1 MAVAPQTTL
10 PSRSKYGASISKPFL
25 GIRVVVFAFLGV
37 GPHSVKYLAEYGAEV
52 IKIEPQSGDSLRNLI
67 INGRMP
73 IGPENYCWELTSRNK
88 KSISLNLKDAK
99 AQNILLDLVKEAD
112 VFITNM
118 PFPIRKKL
126 KITAEDIMP
135 HNERI
140 IYASLT
146 GYGEVGPDA
155 DRTAYD
161 SMAWWARSGLM
172 DFVRPSNNSPV
183 AWSTPGM
190 GDHPTGMALYGA
202 IMTALYKRERT
213 GGGSEVS
220 TSLMSNGAWANGV
233 FIQAALMDVEF
244 PDRPEP
250 LPRHPFYDFYTTKD
264 EREFALGMIN
274 SRIEWPKLADI
285 LDRKDWIDRELFDFE
300 NPFDNAD
307 ILRAELSDEFK
318 NRKLKEVDDLL
329 RNSAVTYGVLGRTT
343 DHREDSQFLET
354 ETLVPLEHESFED
367 LYTVNSP
374 FNIVGE
380 NKINFSRAPKIGEHT
395 EQVLTEMGYE
405 RSDLEELKSENS
417 IYWPEKKG

>member
-1 MAVAPQTTL
+1 MSIRSDHLLEGIKVIDAASFIAG
-10 PSRSKYGASISKPFL
+10 PSAATIMSDYGAQ
-25 GIRVVVFAFLGV
+25 
-37 GPHSVKYLAEYGAEV
+37 V

-67 INGRMP
+67 VNGRMP
-73 IGPENYCWELTSRNK
+73 EGSENYCWELTSRNK
-88 KSISLNLKDAK
+88 KSISLNLKDLK
-99 AQNILLDLVKEAD
+99 AQKILIDLVKEAD

-118 PFPIRKKL
+118 PFPIRTKL

-135 HNERI
+135 HNEKI

-202 IMTALYKRERT
+202 IMTALYKREKT
-213 GGGSEVS
+213 GKGSEVS
-220 TSLMSNGAWANGV
+220 TSLMANGAWANGV

-244 PDRPEP
+244 PERPEP

-285 LDRKDWIDRELFDFE
+285 LDRKDWIDRDLFDFG
-300 NPFDNAD
+300 NPFENAD
-307 ILRAELSDEFK
+307 LLRTELSNEFK
-318 NRKLKEVDDLL
+318 IRSLKEIDELL
-329 RNSAVTYGVLGRTT
+329 RNSGVTYGVLGRTT
-343 DHREDSQFLET
+343 DHREDLQFLET
-354 ETLVPLEHESFED
+354 ETLVPLDHESFD
-367 LYTVNSP
+367 KLYTVNSP
-374 FNIVGE
+374 FHIQGE
-380 NKINFSRAPKIGEHT
+380 KKINFSRAPKIGEHT
-395 EQVLTEMGYE
+395 KQVLELLGYGE
-405 RSDLEELKSENS
+405 SELEKLKKENS
-417 IYWPEKKG
+417 IYWPEK

>member
-1 MAVAPQTTL
+1 LNTKSDHLLEGIKVIDAASFIAG
-10 PSRSKYGASISKPFL
+10 PSAATIMSD
-25 GIRVVVFAFLGV
+25 
-37 GPHSVKYLAEYGAEV
+37 YGAEV

-88 KSISLNLKDAK
+88 KSISLNLKDVK

-126 KITAEDIMP
+126 KITAKDIMP

-213 GGGSEVS
+213 GEGSEVS

-318 NRKLKEVDDLL
+318 NRKLKEVDELL

-354 ETLVPLEHESFED
+354 ETLVPLEHESFEN

-374 FNIVGE
+374 FHIVGE
-380 NKINFSRAPKIGEHT
+380 KKINFSRAPKIGEHT

-417 IYWPEKKG
+417 IYWPEKTG

>member
-1 MAVAPQTTL
+1 MNTKSDHLLEGIKVIDAASFIAG
-10 PSRSKYGASISKPFL
+10 PSAATIMSD
-25 GIRVVVFAFLGV
+25 
-37 GPHSVKYLAEYGAEV
+37 YGAEV

-88 KSISLNLKDAK
+88 KSISLNLKDVK

-135 HNERI
+135 HNESI

-213 GGGSEVS
+213 GEGSEVS

-318 NRKLKEVDDLL
+318 NRKLKEVDELL

-405 RSDLEELKSENS
+405 RSHLEELKNENS

>member
-1 MAVAPQTTL
+1 MSIRSDHLLEGIKVIDAASFIAG
-10 PSRSKYGASISKPFL
+10 PSAATIMSD
-25 GIRVVVFAFLGV
+25 
-37 GPHSVKYLAEYGAEV
+37 YGAEV

-67 INGRMP
+67 VNGRMP
-73 IGPENYCWELTSRNK
+73 EGSENYCWELTSRNK
-88 KSISLNLKDAK
+88 KSISLNLKDLK
-99 AQNILLDLVKEAD
+99 AQKILIDLVKEAD
-112 VFITNM
+112 VFVTNM
-118 PFPIRKKL
+118 PFPIRTKL

-135 HNERI
+135 HNEKI

-213 GGGSEVS
+213 GKGSEVS
-220 TSLMSNGAWANGV
+220 TSLMANGAWANGV

-244 PDRPEP
+244 PERSEP

-285 LDRKDWIDRELFDFE
+285 LDRKDWIDRDLFDFG
-300 NPFDNAD
+300 NPFENAD
-307 ILRAELSDEFK
+307 LLRSELSDEFK
-318 NRKLKEVDDLL
+318 IRSLKEIDELL
-329 RNSAVTYGVLGRTT
+329 RNSGVTYGVLGRTT
-343 DHREDSQFLET
+343 DHREDLQFLET
-354 ETLVPLEHESFED
+354 ETLVPLDHESFD
-367 LYTVNSP
+367 KLYTVNSP
-374 FNIVGE
+374 FHIQGE
-380 NKINFSRAPKIGEHT
+380 KKINFSRAPKIGEHT
-395 EQVLTEMGYE
+395 KQVLELLGYGE
-405 RSDLEELKSENS
+405 SELEKLKKENS
-417 IYWPEKKG
+417 IYWPEK

>member
-1 MAVAPQTTL
+1 LNTKSDHLLEGIKVIDAASFIAG
-10 PSRSKYGASISKPFL
+10 PSAATIMSD
-25 GIRVVVFAFLGV
+25 
-37 GPHSVKYLAEYGAEV
+37 YGAEV

-88 KSISLNLKDAK
+88 KSISLNLKDVK

-140 IYASLT
+140 VYASLT

-213 GGGSEVS
+213 GEGSEVS

-318 NRKLKEVDDLL
+318 NRKLKEVDELL

>member
-1 MAVAPQTTL
+1 MSIRSDHLLEGIKVIDAASFIAG
-10 PSRSKYGASISKPFL
+10 PSAATIMSD
-25 GIRVVVFAFLGV
+25 
-37 GPHSVKYLAEYGAEV
+37 YGAEV

-67 INGRMP
+67 VNGRMP
-73 IGPENYCWELTSRNK
+73 EGSEDYCWELTSRNK
-88 KSISLNLKDAK
+88 KSISLNLKDLK
-99 AQNILLDLVKEAD
+99 AQKILIDLVKEAD

-118 PFPIRKKL
+118 PFPIRTKL

-135 HNERI
+135 HNEKI

-202 IMTALYKRERT
+202 IMIALYKRERT
-213 GGGSEVS
+213 GKGSEVS
-220 TSLMSNGAWANGV
+220 TSLMANGAWANGV

-244 PDRPEP
+244 PERPEP

-285 LDRKDWIDRELFDFE
+285 LDRKDWMDRDLFDFG
-300 NPFDNAD
+300 NPFENAD
-307 ILRAELSDEFK
+307 LLRSELSDEFK
-318 NRKLKEVDDLL
+318 IRSLKEIDELL
-329 RNSAVTYGVLGRTT
+329 RNSGVTYGVLGRTT
-343 DHREDSQFLET
+343 DHREDLQFLET
-354 ETLVPLEHESFED
+354 ETLVPLDHESFD
-367 LYTVNSP
+367 KLYTVNSP
-374 FNIVGE
+374 FHIQGE
-380 NKINFSRAPKIGEHT
+380 KKINFSRAPKIGEHT
-395 EQVLTEMGYE
+395 KQVLELLGYGE
-405 RSDLEELKSENS
+405 SELEKLKKENS
-417 IYWPEKKG
+417 IYWPEK

>member
-1 MAVAPQTTL
+1 MNTKSDHLLEGIKVIDAASFIAG
-10 PSRSKYGASISKPFL
+10 PSAATIMSD
-25 GIRVVVFAFLGV
+25 
-37 GPHSVKYLAEYGAEV
+37 YGAEV

-88 KSISLNLKDAK
+88 KSISLNLKDVK

-126 KITAEDIMP
+126 KITAKDIMP

-213 GGGSEVS
+213 GEGSEVS

-318 NRKLKEVDDLL
+318 NRKLKEVDELL

-405 RSDLEELKSENS
+405 RSYLEELKNENS

>member
-1 MAVAPQTTL
+1 MSIRSDHLLEGIKVIDAASFIAG
-10 PSRSKYGASISKPFL
+10 PSAATIMSD
-25 GIRVVVFAFLGV
+25 
-37 GPHSVKYLAEYGAEV
+37 YGAEV

-67 INGRMP
+67 VNGRMP
-73 IGPENYCWELTSRNK
+73 EGSEDYCWELTSRNK
-88 KSISLNLKDAK
+88 KSISLNLKDLK
-99 AQNILLDLVKEAD
+99 AQKILIDLVKEAD

-118 PFPIRKKL
+118 PFPIRTKL

-135 HNERI
+135 HNEKI

-213 GGGSEVS
+213 GKGSEVS
-220 TSLMSNGAWANGV
+220 TSLMANGAWANGV

-244 PDRPEP
+244 PERPEP

-264 EREFALGMIN
+264 ERKFALGMIN

-285 LDRKDWIDRELFDFE
+285 LDRKDWMDRDLFDFG
-300 NPFDNAD
+300 NPFENAD
-307 ILRAELSDEFK
+307 LLRSELSDEFK
-318 NRKLKEVDDLL
+318 IRSLKEIDELL
-329 RNSAVTYGVLGRTT
+329 RNSGVTYGVLGRTT
-343 DHREDSQFLET
+343 DHREDLQFLET
-354 ETLVPLEHESFED
+354 ETLVPLDHESFD
-367 LYTVNSP
+367 KLYTVNSP
-374 FNIVGE
+374 FHIQGE
-380 NKINFSRAPKIGEHT
+380 KKINFSRAPKIGEHT
-395 EQVLTEMGYE
+395 RQVLELLGYGE
-405 RSDLEELKSENS
+405 SELEKLKKENS
-417 IYWPEKKG
+417 IYWPEK

>member
-1 MAVAPQTTL
+1 MNTKSDHLLEGIKVIDAASFIAG
-10 PSRSKYGASISKPFL
+10 PSAATIMSD
-25 GIRVVVFAFLGV
+25 
-37 GPHSVKYLAEYGAEV
+37 YGAEV

-88 KSISLNLKDAK
+88 KSISLNLKDLK

-135 HNERI
+135 HNESI

-213 GGGSEVS
+213 GEGSEVS

-318 NRKLKEVDDLL
+318 NRKLKEVDELL

-405 RSDLEELKSENS
+405 RSDLEELKNENS

>member
-1 MAVAPQTTL
+1 MNKKSGHLLEGIKVIDAASFIAG
-10 PSRSKYGASISKPFL
+10 PSAATIMSD
-25 GIRVVVFAFLGV
+25 
-37 GPHSVKYLAEYGAEV
+37 YGAEV

-213 GGGSEVS
+213 GEGSEVS

-318 NRKLKEVDDLL
+318 NRKLKEVDELL

>member
-1 MAVAPQTTL
+1 LSIRSDHLLEGIKVIDAASFIAG
-10 PSRSKYGASISKPFL
+10 PSAATIMSD
-25 GIRVVVFAFLGV
+25 
-37 GPHSVKYLAEYGAEV
+37 YGAEV

-67 INGRMP
+67 VNGRMP
-73 IGPENYCWELTSRNK
+73 EGSEDYCWELTSRNK
-88 KSISLNLKDAK
+88 KSISLNLKDLK
-99 AQNILLDLVKEAD
+99 AQKILIDLVKEAD

-118 PFPIRKKL
+118 PFPIRTKL

-135 HNERI
+135 HNEKI

-213 GGGSEVS
+213 GKGSEVS
-220 TSLMSNGAWANGV
+220 TSLMANGAWANGV

-244 PDRPEP
+244 PERPEP

-285 LDRKDWIDRELFDFE
+285 LDRKDWIDRDLFDFG
-300 NPFDNAD
+300 NPFENAD
-307 ILRAELSDEFK
+307 LLRTELSDEFK
-318 NRKLKEVDDLL
+318 IRSLKEIDELL
-329 RNSAVTYGVLGRTT
+329 RNSGVTYGVLGRTT
-343 DHREDSQFLET
+343 DHREDLQFLET
-354 ETLVPLEHESFED
+354 ETLVPLDHESFD
-367 LYTVNSP
+367 KLYTVNSP
-374 FNIVGE
+374 FHIQGE
-380 NKINFSRAPKIGEHT
+380 KKINFSRAPKIGEHT
-395 EQVLTEMGYE
+395 KQVLELLGYGE
-405 RSDLEELKSENS
+405 SELEKLKKENS
-417 IYWPEKKG
+417 IYWPEK

>member
-1 MAVAPQTTL
+1 M
-10 PSRSKYGASISKPFL
+10 
-25 GIRVVVFAFLGV
+25 
-37 GPHSVKYLAEYGAEV
+37 AEV

-88 KSISLNLKDAK
+88 KSISLNLKDVK

-135 HNERI
+135 HNESI

-202 IMTALYKRERT
+202 IMTALYKREKT
-213 GGGSEVS
+213 GEGSEVS

-318 NRKLKEVDDLL
+318 NRKLKEVDELL

-405 RSDLEELKSENS
+405 RSDLEELKNENS

>member
-1 MAVAPQTTL
+1 MSIRSDHLLEGIKVIDAASFIAG
-10 PSRSKYGASISKPFL
+10 PSAATIMSD
-25 GIRVVVFAFLGV
+25 
-37 GPHSVKYLAEYGAEV
+37 YGAEV

-67 INGRMP
+67 VNGRMP
-73 IGPENYCWELTSRNK
+73 EGSENYCWELTSRNK
-88 KSISLNLKDAK
+88 KSISLNLKDLK
-99 AQNILLDLVKEAD
+99 AQKILIDLVKEAD
-112 VFITNM
+112 VFVTNM
-118 PFPIRKKL
+118 PFPIRTKL

-135 HNERI
+135 HNEKI

-213 GGGSEVS
+213 GKGSEVS
-220 TSLMSNGAWANGV
+220 TSLMANGAWANGV

-244 PDRPEP
+244 PERSEP

-285 LDRKDWIDRELFDFE
+285 LDRKDWMDRDLFDFG
-300 NPFDNAD
+300 NPFENAD
-307 ILRAELSDEFK
+307 LLRSELSDEFK
-318 NRKLKEVDDLL
+318 IRSLKEIDELL
-329 RNSAVTYGVLGRTT
+329 RNSGVTYGVLGRTT
-343 DHREDSQFLET
+343 DHKEDLQFLET
-354 ETLVPLEHESFED
+354 ETLVPLDHESFD
-367 LYTVNSP
+367 KLYTVNSP
-374 FNIVGE
+374 FHIQGE
-380 NKINFSRAPKIGEHT
+380 KKINFSRAPKIGEHT
-395 EQVLTEMGYE
+395 KQVLELLGYGE
-405 RSDLEELKSENS
+405 SELENLKKENS
-417 IYWPEKKG
+417 IYWPEK

>member
-1 MAVAPQTTL
+1 MNTKSDHLLAGIKVIDAASFIAG
-10 PSRSKYGASISKPFL
+10 PSAATIMSD
-25 GIRVVVFAFLGV
+25 
-37 GPHSVKYLAEYGAEV
+37 YGAEV

-88 KSISLNLKDAK
+88 KSISLNLKDVK

-126 KITAEDIMP
+126 KITAKDIMP

-213 GGGSEVS
+213 GEGSEVS

-318 NRKLKEVDDLL
+318 NRKLKEVDELL

-354 ETLVPLEHESFED
+354 ETLVPLEHESFEN

-374 FNIVGE
+374 FHIVGE
-380 NKINFSRAPKIGEHT
+380 KKINFSRAPKIGEHT
-395 EQVLTEMGYE
+395 EQVLAKMGYE
-405 RSDLEELKSENS
+405 RSDLEKLKNENS

>member
-1 MAVAPQTTL
+1 MSIRSDHLLEGIKVIDAASFIAG
-10 PSRSKYGASISKPFL
+10 PSAATIMSD
-25 GIRVVVFAFLGV
+25 
-37 GPHSVKYLAEYGAEV
+37 YGAEV

-67 INGRMP
+67 VNGRMP
-73 IGPENYCWELTSRNK
+73 EGSENYCWELTSRNK
-88 KSISLNLKDAK
+88 KSISLNLKDLK
-99 AQNILLDLVKEAD
+99 AQKILIDLVKEAD

-118 PFPIRKKL
+118 PFPIRTKL

-135 HNERI
+135 HNEKI

-213 GGGSEVS
+213 GKGSEVS
-220 TSLMSNGAWANGV
+220 TSLMANGAWANGV

-244 PDRPEP
+244 PERPEP

-285 LDRKDWIDRELFDFE
+285 LDRKDWIDRDLFDFG
-300 NPFDNAD
+300 NPFENAG
-307 ILRAELSDEFK
+307 ILRTELSDEFK
-318 NRKLKEVDDLL
+318 IRSLKEIDELL
-329 RNSAVTYGVLGRTT
+329 RNSGVTYGVLGRTT
-343 DHREDSQFLET
+343 DHREDLQFLET
-354 ETLVPLEHESFED
+354 ETLVPLDHESFD
-367 LYTVNSP
+367 KLYTVNSP
-374 FNIVGE
+374 FHIQGE
-380 NKINFSRAPKIGEHT
+380 KKINFSRAPKIGEHT
-395 EQVLTEMGYE
+395 KQVLELLGYGE
-405 RSDLEELKSENS
+405 SELEKLKKENS
-417 IYWPEKKG
+417 IYWPEK

>member
-1 MAVAPQTTL
+1 MNTKSGHLLEGIKVIDAASFIAG
-10 PSRSKYGASISKPFL
+10 PSAATIMSD
-25 GIRVVVFAFLGV
+25 
-37 GPHSVKYLAEYGAEV
+37 YGAEV

-67 INGRMP
+67 TNGRMP

-88 KSISLNLKDAK
+88 KSISLNLKDVK

-135 HNERI
+135 HNKSI

-202 IMTALYKRERT
+202 IMTALYKREKT
-213 GGGSEVS
+213 GEGSEVS
-220 TSLMSNGAWANGV
+220 TSLM
-233 FIQAALMDVEF
+233 
-244 PDRPEP
+244 
-250 LPRHPFYDFYTTKD
+250 
-264 EREFALGMIN
+264 
-274 SRIEWPKLADI
+274 
-285 LDRKDWIDRELFDFE
+285 
-300 NPFDNAD
+300 
-307 ILRAELSDEFK
+307 
-318 NRKLKEVDDLL
+318 
-329 RNSAVTYGVLGRTT
+329 
-343 DHREDSQFLET
+343 
-354 ETLVPLEHESFED
+354 
-367 LYTVNSP
+367 
-374 FNIVGE
+374 
-380 NKINFSRAPKIGEHT
+380 
-395 EQVLTEMGYE
+395 
-405 RSDLEELKSENS
+405 
-417 IYWPEKKG
+417 

>member
-1 MAVAPQTTL
+1 MNTKSGHLLEGIKVIDAASFIAG
-10 PSRSKYGASISKPFL
+10 PSAATIMSD
-25 GIRVVVFAFLGV
+25 
-37 GPHSVKYLAEYGAEV
+37 YGAEV

-73 IGPENYCWELTSRNK
+73 IGPEDYCWELTSRNK
-88 KSISLNLKDAK
+88 KSISLNLKDLK

-135 HNERI
+135 HNESI

-213 GGGSEVS
+213 GEGSEVS

-318 NRKLKEVDDLL
+318 NRKLKEVDELL

-405 RSDLEELKSENS
+405 RSHLEELKNENS

>member
-1 MAVAPQTTL
+1 LSIRSDHLLEGIKVIDAASFIAG
-10 PSRSKYGASISKPFL
+10 PSAATIMSD
-25 GIRVVVFAFLGV
+25 
-37 GPHSVKYLAEYGAEV
+37 YGAEV

-67 INGRMP
+67 VNGRMP
-73 IGPENYCWELTSRNK
+73 EGSEDYCWELTSRNK
-88 KSISLNLKDAK
+88 KSISLNLKDLK
-99 AQNILLDLVKEAD
+99 AQKILIDLVKEAD

-118 PFPIRKKL
+118 PFPIRTKL

-135 HNERI
+135 HNEKI

-213 GGGSEVS
+213 GKGSEVS
-220 TSLMSNGAWANGV
+220 TSLMANGAWANGV

-244 PDRPEP
+244 PERPEP

-285 LDRKDWIDRELFDFE
+285 LDRKDWMDRDLFDFG
-300 NPFDNAD
+300 NPFENAD
-307 ILRAELSDEFK
+307 LLRSELSDEFK
-318 NRKLKEVDDLL
+318 IRSLKEIDELL
-329 RNSAVTYGVLGRTT
+329 RNSGVTYGVLGRTT
-343 DHREDSQFLET
+343 DHREDLQFLET
-354 ETLVPLEHESFED
+354 ETLVPLDHESFD
-367 LYTVNSP
+367 KLYTVNSP
-374 FNIVGE
+374 FHIQGE
-380 NKINFSRAPKIGEHT
+380 KKINFSRAPKIGEHT
-395 EQVLTEMGYE
+395 KQVLELLGYGE
-405 RSDLEELKSENS
+405 SELEKLKKENS
-417 IYWPEKKG
+417 IYWPEK